1 MAKRLA
7 LVVDDSKTARVT
19 LKRMLE
25 NQDLDVDTRE
35 SAQEALDYL
44 VNYTPDVIFMDHMM
58 PGMDGFEA
66 VEAIKNNPE
75 TATIPIMMYT
85 SKGGD
90 LYVSQ
95 ARALGA
101 VGILPKQV
109 QPAELFQVLNNLGL
123 VKDRRAKNP
132 PADNRFVLLQPPT
145 EISAR
150 ADSESIEEIARRAAE
165 SVAASNELHGRMGEQ
180 LSEHFTEIRQDLEQ
194 LRETLDQFVGTAPG
208 RQPGQRQMRKTG
220 LFIPLVVLLVMLIPL
235 IWLQKLNSE
244 TQLKLDIARSQ
255 ALRLQSTLQEL
266 GGDNDTVAGKPEAS
280 PGPQLATAPD
290 GAQSARLYNT
300 LAWAVNLGGVF
311 DVNEEAFGDRRLA
324 IVYELISR
332 LQALGFKGTVRLESH
347 LGEFCLTG
355 DDAVGYTLAPGDIPA
370 YECSRFAHPLE
381 DIPLVGERQS
391 IAFANFLAT
400 SPLINDSDIS
410 VEIVSQ
416 RYDNPHLKYPSQN
429 SGISARQWNRIAAA
443 NNRVDVSLLPA
454 D

>member
-25 NQDLDVDTRE
+25 KQDLDVDTRE
-35 SAQEALDYL
+35 SAQGALDYL
-44 VNYTPDVIFMDHMM
+44 VSNTPDVIFMDHMM

-66 VEAIKNNPE
+66 VEAIKNNPD

-123 VKDRRAKNP
+123 VKDRRIRTA
-132 PADNRFVLLQPPT
+132 ASSDRYMLIQPPT

-150 ADSESIEEIARRAAE
+150 ADTENIEEIARRAAE

-180 LSEHFTEIRQDLEQ
+180 LSEHFTALRQDIEQ
-194 LRETLDQFVGTAPG
+194 FRETLDRLAERDTPRRPG
-208 RQPGQRQMRKTG
+208 LRLIRQTG

-235 IWLQKLNSE
+235 IWLQKTNSE
-244 TQLKLDIARSQ
+244 TQLKLDIARNQ
-255 ALRLQSTLQEL
+255 AHRLQSTLQQMDAQAAPTDES
-266 GGDNDTVAGKPEAS
+266 A
-280 PGPQLATAPD
+280 ATAQGDRAP
-290 GAQSARLYNT
+290 AALLYNT
-300 LAWAVNLGGVF
+300 LAWAVNLGGQYGIQ
-311 DVNEEAFGDRRLA
+311 EEAFGDRRLA

-332 LQALGFKGTVRLESH
+332 LHALGFKGVVRLESH
-347 LGEFCLTG
+347 LGEFCLAG
-355 DDAVGYTLAPGDIPA
+355 NDAAGYTLAPADMPA
-370 YECSRFAHPLE
+370 YDCSRFAHPLE
-381 DIPLVGERQS
+381 DMPLIGERQS

-410 VEIVSQ
+410 VEILSR
-416 RYDNPHLKYPSQN
+416 RYDKPHLKYPSQN
-429 SGISARQWNRIAAA
+429 SGISAREWNRIAGA
-443 NNRVDVSLLPA
+443 NNRVDVSLKPQE
-454 D
+454 

>member
-25 NQDLDVDTRE
+25 KQDLDVDTRE
-35 SAQEALDYL
+35 TAQDALDYL
-44 VNYTPDVIFMDHMM
+44 VSNTPDVIFMDHMM

-66 VEAIKNNPE
+66 VEAIKNNPD

-123 VKDRRAKNP
+123 VRDRRAKT
-132 PADNRFVLLQPPT
+132 PASGDRFVLIQPPT

-150 ADSESIEEIARRAAE
+150 ADSENMEEIARRAAE
-165 SVAASNELHGRMGEQ
+165 SAAANSELHGRMGEQ
-180 LSEHFTEIRQDLEQ
+180 LSEHFKELRQDIEQ
-194 LRETLDQFVGTAPG
+194 LRGTLDQLADTGPVRRRGL
-208 RQPGQRQMRKTG
+208 RLVQQTG

-235 IWLQKLNSE
+235 IWMQKINSE
-244 TQLKLDIARSQ
+244 TQLKLDIARNQ
-255 ALRLQSTLQEL
+255 ATRLQSTLQQMDAEAAP
-266 GGDNDTVAGKPEAS
+266 AGKPVTT
-280 PGPQLATAPD
+280 PQSAATAVQ
-290 GAQSARLYNT
+290 GSRAQAAQLYRT
-300 LAWAVNLGGVF
+300 LSWAVNLGGVY
-311 DVNEEAFGDRRLA
+311 DVHEEAFGDRRLA

-332 LQALGFKGTVRLESH
+332 LHSLGFKGVVRLESH
-347 LGEFCLTG
+347 LGEFCLSG
-355 DDAVGYTLAPGDIPA
+355 NDAVGYTLAPADMPA
-370 YECSRFAHPLE
+370 YDCSRFAHPLE
-381 DIPLVGERQS
+381 DMPLIGERQS

-416 RYDNPHLKYPSQN
+416 RYDKPHLKYPSQN
-429 SGISARQWNRIAAA
+429 SGISAREWNRIAAA
-443 NNRVDVSLLPA
+443 NNRVDVTLTPA
-454 D
+454 E